1 MSRLPSLRAVPWLAA
16 GGLLLGHA
24 VATAFTASH
33 GATSDLH
40 AYLAWAGRAG
50 TVAATLGLAALLT
63 ARLAGAGRPSASFAQ
78 LGGRLTA
85 IQGAGFL
92 VMEITERVANHA
104 PLGDLITVLPVGLA
118 VQAAIALAIAAV
130 LRRLLRTADLV
141 HAVLGRAVSPP
152 EPAASVLVAHV
163 HPTPSSHARTSRRD
177 RAPPAWAPPL
187 PA

>member
-16 GGLLLGHA
+16 GGLLAGHA
-24 VATAFTASH
+24 VATALTAPH
-33 GATSDLH
+33 GPAADLH

-63 ARLAGAGRPSASFAQ
+63 ARLAGAGRPSPSFAQ
-78 LGGRLTA
+78 LGGRLAA
-85 IQGAGFL
+85 IQGAGFV

-104 PLGDLITVLPVGLA
+104 PLGDLLTVLPVGLA
-118 VQAAIALAIAAV
+118 VQVAISIAIAGV
-130 LRRLLRTADLV
+130 LRWLLRTADLA
-141 HAVLGRAVSPP
+141 HEVLGRAVSPP
-152 EPAASVLVAHV
+152 GPAASVVVADV
-163 HPTPSSHARTSRRD
+163 HRVPSSGARTSRRG